1 MKQLLGMQFG
11 GMHSGIKAKA
21 EKKDFG
27 VIYAAKPM
35 LACGFFTTNRVNSG
49 SVKVSKEHLRNNSS
63 VRLVIANSGNANCFT
78 GTDYQDAKSVVAKA
92 AKAWGLKEK
101 EVLICSTG
109 VIGKRLPLE
118 KITGNFN
125 AIRGSLAD
133 EWTDFSES
141 IMTTDTVKKV
151 TTQTFAAGKETGF
164 LLGIGKGAGMI
175 YPDLATTL
183 AFFCTNVRISAK
195 LLREAA
201 REALEDSFMS
211 ISIDGCQSTNDTVLF
226 LSSRTI
232 GKEIS
237 AGSKEYAAFKKTLRD
252 VTLSIAKKIV
262 ADAEG
267 IHHFITIQ
275 VRGAR
280 TYKDAEKVAF
290 AIAHSA
296 LFKAS
301 VYGKNPSVGR
311 VAAAAGSCGAYVDEK
326 KIKITVDKPSA
337 KEVQL
342 SVHLHVGSA
351 EKTVYTS
358 DLTPEYVQENVI

>member
-1 MKQLLGMQFG
+1 MENLGIQFG
-11 GMHSGIKAKA
+11 GIHSGIKVKVG
-21 EKKDFG
+21 KKVQG
-27 VIYAAKPM
+27 TIYAAAPM
-35 LACGFFTTNRVNSG
+35 TGCGFFTTNRVNSG
-49 SVKVSKEHLRNNSS
+49 SVKVSKQHLRNNSS

-78 GTDYQDAKSVVAKA
+78 GTDYQDAKSVAAKA
-92 AKAWGLKEK
+92 AKAWRVKEK
-101 EVLICSTG
+101 EVLVCSTG
-109 VIGKRLPLE
+109 VIGKRLPFE
-118 KITGNFN
+118 KITGNFD
-125 AIRGSLAD
+125 AARESLTD
-133 EWTDFSES
+133 SWDDFSEA
-141 IMTTDTVKKV
+141 ILTTDTVKKV
-151 TTQTFAAGKETGF
+151 TTRSFSVGKETGF

-183 AFFCTNVRISAK
+183 AFFCTNVRIAPK

-226 LSSRTI
+226 LSSSKTV
-232 GKEIS
+232 KEAT
-237 AGSKEYAAFKKTLRD
+237 AGSKEYTVFKKALRE
-252 VTLSIAKKIV
+252 VTLSVAKKIV

-267 IHHFITIQ
+267 IHHFITIE

-280 TYKDAEKVAF
+280 TYNDAEKVAF

-311 VAAAAGSCGAYVDEK
+311 VAAAAGSCGAYVDEQ

-342 SVHLHVGSA
+342 AVHLHVGKA

-358 DLTPEYVQENVI
+358 DLTPEYVLENVI